1 MLPTQS
7 GKRRQPVPV
16 GGQRS
21 QKGVVHPL
29 HHPVVAPTAE
39 PRPIGLIAGAQS
51 VHQLRFGRF
60 KGGRTRLAIQGREA
74 GFRLHQQPGQP
85 APLRLPLPMRRE
97 LVGPA
102 LDGEPLAGTLLAHE
116 AGKGLVQR
124 HVIGHPEPPV
134 RRLMDQQFG
143 QLRFRPVNEGA
154 QQRVVEPAERGV
166 GRNPADVG
174 LQALVRETLRG
185 TQGGIAR
192 EVAPIGGAAGERM
205 APLASLQR
213 EGRRGEDI
221 PQHMAALQVGEAPVA
236 GAGVQAHFRLGEL
249 KNLPGSPQPGLERCG
264 GRRIRQQLIDRL
276 RCPQHPPMPAHR
288 LGVVAEVSAAT

>member
-1 MLPTQS
+1 MQG
-7 GKRRQPVPV
+7 GKSRQPVPV

-29 HHPVVAPTAE
+29 HHRVVASAAE

-51 VHQLRFGRF
+51 THQLRFGRF
-60 KGGRTRLAIQGREA
+60 KGGRTRLAVQGGKS

-97 LVGPA
+97 LVAPA
-102 LDGEPLAGTLLAHE
+102 LDGKPLAGARLAHE
-116 AGKGLVQR
+116 AGEGFVQR
-124 HVIGHPEPPV
+124 HVIGHPEPSV
-134 RRLMDQQFG
+134 RRLVDQQFG

-154 QQRVVEPAERGV
+154 QQRIVEPAERGV

-185 TQGGIAR
+185 AQRGGVR

-205 APLASLQR
+205 APLTGLQG
-213 EGRRGEDI
+213 EWRRGKDI
-221 PQHMAALQVGEAPVA
+221 PQHMAALKVSETPVA
-236 GAGVQAHFRLGEL
+236 GAGVQAHFRLGKL
-249 KNLPGSPQPGLERCG
+249 KNLPGSPQPRLERCRG
-264 GRRIRQQLIDRL
+264 CRIRQQRINRL
-276 RCPQHPPMPAHR
+276 RRPNNLPVPTHR
-288 LGVVAEVSAAT
+288 LGVVAEVSAAA